1 MIPPI
6 QEGPRLKRS
15 FSMKPIYKEKYPHL
29 FEPMYVGKNKVRFNN
44 RVLVG
49 PMGSG
54 ATGGGEDSDGR
65 INTFGIDFWMRY
77 IQGGFSSVALP
88 MEVPIDGSHEHM
100 FNLNPKTCN
109 QMNFQRLQRAV
120 HAFNGKTFVEFMHG
134 GPYMRAGFK
143 KIAADDEP
151 HLGAVA
157 ATKGELE
164 EIAAMFGEYAHW
176 AQIANFDGIMLH
188 YGHGWLFNYFLSPLT
203 NHRTDEFGGSIENRC
218 RFPLMVIKA
227 IRATVGDS
235 MLIELRMNGNDEAEG
250 GITPE
255 ECAEE
260 VKIFQD
266 YVDMVH
272 ITCGHRVDAM
282 TRPKQ
287 CPTGFD
293 RTAHNAYASEIVKK
307 SGVKIPVGT
316 IGGIYSPEI
325 AEEVLAKGQA
335 DYVLMSRSAMADPE
349 IIKKAKEGREDDIRP
364 CLRCNYCMDHGRR
377 VAISKDLHLL
387 AYPSYDRQCM
397 VNPLQFQSAQKLRIP
412 PAERQK
418 KVAVI
423 GGGVAGMEAALS
435 CERRGHTV
443 VLYEKTDRLGG
454 QALLSD
460 PMWFKKEMK
469 LFHEY
474 LERQIKKRPAI
485 TVVYNT
491 EATPE
496 IIDENDFDAV
506 IVAVGAE
513 QIVPRIPGV
522 EKAKMSFDVFGHE
535 DTVGKKVV
543 IIGGGAI
550 GVELG
555 IHLNGLGHECTV
567 VEMGEFIAAKAQL
580 TERTAYLNAIKK
592 YNVKTM
598 VNARCTEITDKGA
611 TVETPEGTQLLE
623 ADTVIIA
630 VGTKPLV
637 AERDKFIDTAFDV
650 INVGDCVEASSI
662 VHAVHT
668 GFDAGLTL

>member
-1 MIPPI
+1 
-6 QEGPRLKRS
+6 
-15 FSMKPIYKEKYPHL
+15 
-29 FEPMYVGKNKVRFNN
+29 MYVGKNKVMFNN
-44 RVLVG
+44 RVRVAPIG
-49 PMGSG
+49 TG

-65 INTFGIDFWMRY
+65 INTFGIDFWMRF
-77 IQGGFSSVALP
+77 IRGGFSSVALP
-88 MEVPIDGSHEHM
+88 MEVPIDGSHEHC

-109 QMNFQRLQRAV
+109 QMNFQRFQRAV
-120 HAFNGKTFVEFMHG
+120 HAYNGRSFAEFIHG

-151 HLGAVA
+151 HLGAKA
-157 ATKGELE
+157 ATVAEME
-164 EIAAMFGEYAHW
+164 EIAALFGEYAHW
-176 AQIANFDGIMLH
+176 AQIANFDGLMLH
-188 YGHGWLFNYFLSPLT
+188 FAHGWLINYFLSPLT

-218 RFPLMVIKA
+218 RFPVMILKE
-227 IRATVGDS
+227 IRRVVGDS
-235 MLIELRMNGNDEAEG
+235 LLIELRLNGTDGVEG

-255 ECAEE
+255 ECAEQ

-272 ITCGHRVDAM
+272 ITCGHRIDAF
-282 TRPKQ
+282 TRPKMH
-287 CPTGFD
+287 PTGFD
-293 RTAHNAYASEIVKK
+293 PMAHNAWASEIVKK
-307 SGVKIPVGT
+307 SGVSIPVGVV
-316 IGGIYSPEI
+316 GGIYSPEI

-335 DYVLMSRSAMADPE
+335 DYVLMGRSAMADPE

-364 CLRCNYCMDHGRR
+364 CLRCDYCLDHGRR

-387 AYPSYDRQCM
+387 TYPSYDRTCM

-412 PAERQK
+412 PSDRHK

-423 GGGVAGMEAALS
+423 GGGVAGMNAALS
-435 CERRGHTV
+435 CADRGHSV

-474 LERQIKKRPAI
+474 LERQVKKRPAI

-491 EATPE
+491 EATSE
-496 IIDENDFDAV
+496 IIEENDFDAV

-522 EKAKMSFDVFGHE
+522 EKAVMSFDVFGHE
-535 DTVGKKVV
+535 DKVGKKVA

-555 IHLNGLGHECTV
+555 IHLSGLGHECTI
-567 VEMGEFIAAKAQL
+567 VEMAEYLASKAQL
-580 TERTAYLNAIKK
+580 TERTAYLINLEK
-592 YNVKTM
+592 NHVNSM
-598 VNARCTEITDKGA
+598 VNTTCQEITDKGVW
-611 TVETPEGTQLLE
+611 VENADGRQFIE
-623 ADTVIIA
+623 ADTVIIS

-637 AERDKFIDTAFDV
+637 KERDQFKDVAFDV
-650 INVGDCVEASSI
+650 ICVGDCVKASSI

>member
-1 MIPPI
+1 
-6 QEGPRLKRS
+6 
-15 FSMKPIYKEKYPHL
+15 MKPIYKEKYPHL

-65 INTFGIDFWMRY
+65 INTFGIDYWMRY
-77 IQGGFSSVALP
+77 IQGGFSRVTLP

-109 QMNFQRLQRAV
+109 QMNFQRLQRVV
-120 HAFNGKTFVEFMHG
+120 HAFNGRTFAEFIHG

-143 KIAADDEP
+143 KISADDEP
-151 HLGAVA
+151 HLGAMA
-157 ATKGELE
+157 ATVADME
-164 EIAAMFGEYAHW
+164 EIAALFGEYAHW
-176 AQIANFDGIMLH
+176 AQIANFDGLLLH

-203 NHRTDEFGGSIENRC
+203 NHRTDEYGGSIENRC
-218 RFPLMVIKA
+218 RFPLMVIKE
-227 IRATVGDS
+227 IRRVVGDS
-235 MLIELRMNGNDEAEG
+235 LLIELRLNGTDGVEG

-255 ECAEE
+255 ECAEQ

-272 ITCGHRVDAM
+272 ITCGHRIDAF
-282 TRPKQ
+282 TRPKMH
-287 CPTGFD
+287 PTGFD
-293 RTAHNAYASEIVKK
+293 PVAHNAWASEIVKK
-307 SGVKIPVGT
+307 SGVTIPIGLVG
-316 IGGIYSPEI
+316 GVYDPAV

-335 DYVLMSRSAMADPE
+335 DYVLMARSAMADPE
-349 IIKKAKEGREDDIRP
+349 LVKKAKEGREDDIRP

>member
-1 MIPPI
+1 
-6 QEGPRLKRS
+6 
-15 FSMKPIYKEKYPHL
+15 MKPIYKKKYPHL

-100 FNLNPKTCN
+100 FNLNPNTCN

-134 GPYMRAGFK
+134 GPYMRDGFK
-143 KIAADDEP
+143 KISADDEP

-157 ATKGELE
+157 ATKEELE

-255 ECAEE
+255 ECAEQ
-260 VKIFQD
+260 VKIFEP
-266 YVDMVH
+266 YIDMVH

-316 IGGIYSPEI
+316 IGGIYSPEV

-412 PAERQK
+412 PSDRQK
-418 KVAVI
+418 KVAVV
-423 GGGVAGMEAALS
+423 GGGVAGMEAAIS
-435 CERRGHTV
+435 CAMRGHTV

-474 LERQIKKRPAI
+474 LERQVKKRPSI

-496 IIDENDFDAV
+496 IIDQNDFDAV

-535 DTVGKKVV
+535 DIVGKKVV

-580 TERTAYLNAIKK
+580 TERTAYLNALKK
-592 YNVKTM
+592 YDVKTM

-611 TVETPEGTQLLE
+611 TVETPEGSQMLE

-630 VGTKPLV
+630 VGTKSLV
-637 AERDKFIDTAFDV
+637 AERDKFIDSAFDV

>member
-1 MIPPI
+1 
-6 QEGPRLKRS
+6 
-15 FSMKPIYKEKYPHL
+15 MKPIYKEKYPHL

-316 IGGIYSPEI
+316 IGGIYSPEV

-387 AYPSYDRQCM
+387 TYPSYDRQCM
-397 VNPLQFQSAQKLRIP
+397 TNPMQFQSAQKLRIP
-412 PAERQK
+412 PADRHK

>member
-1 MIPPI
+1 
-6 QEGPRLKRS
+6 
-15 FSMKPIYKEKYPHL
+15 MKPIYKEKYPHL

-120 HAFNGKTFVEFMHG
+120 HAFNGKTFAEFLHG

-143 KIAADDEP
+143 KISADDEP
-151 HLGAVA
+151 HLGSVA
-157 ATKGELE
+157 ATVADME
-164 EIAAMFGEYAHW
+164 EVASLFGEYAHW
-176 AQIANFDGIMLH
+176 AQIANFDGLLLH

-255 ECAEE
+255 ECAEQ
-260 VKIFQD
+260 VKIFEP
-266 YVDMVH
+266 YIDMVH

-316 IGGIYSPEI
+316 IGGIYSPEV

-412 PAERQK
+412 PSDRQK
-418 KVAVI
+418 KVAVV
-423 GGGVAGMEAALS
+423 GGGVAGMEAAIS
-435 CERRGHTV
+435 CAMRGHTV

-474 LERQIKKRPAI
+474 LERQVKKRPSI

-496 IIDENDFDAV
+496 IIDQNDFDAV

-522 EKAKMSFDVFGHE
+522 EKATMSFDVFGHE
-535 DTVGKKVV
+535 DKVGKKVV

-555 IHLNGLGHECTV
+555 IHLNGLGRECTV
-567 VEMGEFIAAKAQL
+567 VEMGEYIAAKAQL
-580 TERTAYLNAIKK
+580 TERTSYLNAIKK
-592 YNVKTM
+592 YGVKTM

-611 TVETPEGTQLLE
+611 TVETPEGSQFLE

-630 VGTKPLV
+630 VGTKSLV

-650 INVGDCVEASSI
+650 INVGDCVKASSI